1 MERTRVNNTSKRK
14 GKSSIETVVKKLK
27 QSKDNPEET
36 LTPPANETIDNER
49 DLHDDDGSTDESQT
63 DDQLKNKE
71 TSDAEKV
78 LSSTA
83 MSSAVKTLIFG
94 VFTTGIGGSYDKSEP
109 KLVAK
114 LNDCSDNNT
123 DFSLAIIVGQDDEG

>member
-36 LTPPANETIDNER
+36 LTPPANETIDNEG

-71 TSDAEKV
+71 TSDAEK
-78 LSSTA
+78 
-83 MSSAVKTLIFG
+83 
-94 VFTTGIGGSYDKSEP
+94 
-109 KLVAK
+109 
-114 LNDCSDNNT
+114 
-123 DFSLAIIVGQDDEG
+123 